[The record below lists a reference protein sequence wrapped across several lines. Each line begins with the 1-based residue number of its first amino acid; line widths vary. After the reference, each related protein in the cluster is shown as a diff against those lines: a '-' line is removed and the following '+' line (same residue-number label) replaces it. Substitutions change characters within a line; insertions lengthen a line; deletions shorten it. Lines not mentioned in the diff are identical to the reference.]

1 MFMKGIGIGSAATK
15 LTDKILGYNTDSVD
29 DIMKDIAAEYGL
41 SHIVYL
47 SLATN
52 KSTDLSLLSAFTT
65 FSKEWQARYFLKQY
79 ITIDPVIERGR
90 TAILPYDWQTLE
102 TGNPKISE
110 FFKDAIRHN
119 VGRNGISI
127 PVRNR
132 RNANSIVS
140 FTSDARRPAWEAF
153 KKQNMVRLQ
162 HLAALINSAT
172 IVNSKI
178 PETPIQLS
186 RREEQC
192 LIWAARGKT
201 QQEIGDILGLSPTS
215 IRSHLDTARHKLR
228 CINLTHAV
236 GVAVATGVIP
246 PVALRQSLT

>member
-52 KSTDLSLLSAFTT
+52 KSANSSLLSAFTT

-162 HLAALINSAT
+162 HLAALMNSAT
-172 IVNSKI
+172 IVNSRI
-178 PETPIQLS
+178 PGDANSTFATRGTVPYLGGS
-186 RREEQC
+186 R
-192 LIWAARGKT
+192 K
-201 QQEIGDILGLSPTS
+201 D
-215 IRSHLDTARHKLR
+215 
-228 CINLTHAV
+228 
-236 GVAVATGVIP
+236 ATGNWRYFRLEP
-246 PVALRQSLT
+246 HQHPESSGYSST